1 MAIKSTAALF
11 WFSPAKLRSD
21 RTFQQSFRPGLN
33 SNQAG
38 FALIAV
44 IWSLGLIV
52 LLGTAVIVGARY
64 RTRMASNYLSVTAA
78 AAAAESAINLA
89 IAARLTKRSE
99 QSVKFPLR
107 CQMPSGESVTVTV
120 DDEAGKVD
128 LNAAT
133 PATLSH
139 LFSALTVDQATG
151 ARIATSILQ
160 FRNPTAHHS
169 KNSDAQSAK
178 NNSDDANKPGFTT
191 IMQLDQIGG
200 ISPVLFRSA
209 QRFVTVRSGRSEPN
223 SGVASPRLRELL
235 NLEQIPAAPTDG
247 LPELNVTI
255 RADVIAA
262 DGAHFIREAL
272 VSFGPEDGRPFMIRE
287 WRRGNVEATQ
297 TSLTK
302 QSGKGTANRCF
313 RIGQATGS

>member
-64 RTRMASNYLSVTAA
+64 RTRVASNYLSVTAA

-89 IAARLTKRSE
+89 IAASLTKRSE

-107 CQMPSGESVTVTV
+107 CQMLGGESVTVTV

-133 PATLSH
+133 PAMLSR
-139 LFSALTVDQATG
+139 LFSALTLDQTTG

-160 FRNPTAHHS
+160 FRNPTALHRKDS
-169 KNSDAQSAK
+169 EAQSAK
-178 NNSDDANKPGFTT
+178 NNSDDSKRSGFTT

-200 ISPVLFRSA
+200 ISPPSFRSA
-209 QRFVTVRSGRSEPN
+209 QRFVTVRSGRSEPD

-235 NLEQIPAAPTDG
+235 NLEQTPAAPTDG
-247 LPELNVTI
+247 LPALNVTI
-255 RADVIAA
+255 RADVTAP

-272 VSFGPEDGRPFMIRE
+272 LSFGPEDGRPFMIRE
-287 WRRGNVEATQ
+287 WRRGDVEATQ

-302 QSGKGTANRCF
+302 QPLEGTANRCF
-313 RIGQATGS
+313 RVGQATGS